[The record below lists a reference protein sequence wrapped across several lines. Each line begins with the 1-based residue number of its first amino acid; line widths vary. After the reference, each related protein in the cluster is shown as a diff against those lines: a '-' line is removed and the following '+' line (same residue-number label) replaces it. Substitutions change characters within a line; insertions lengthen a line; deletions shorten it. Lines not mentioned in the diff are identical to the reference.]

1 MPATLIRTN
10 CEPFSFRDSNNMPL
24 VALFTKNLLIHIIF
38 SFTCFIFCFNR
49 SSAAFTL
56 AILSHEFLSRFQQ
69 VFIGIFIEKQVI
81 CLVVGNVFINFSL
94 YSRDLRFCGS

>member
-1 MPATLIRTN
+1 MSATLIRTN
-10 CEPFSFRDSNNMPL
+10 RKPFSFRDSNNMPQ

-56 AILSHEFLSRFQQ
+56 AILIAS
-69 VFIGIFIEKQVI
+69 
-81 CLVVGNVFINFSL
+81 FSL
-94 YSRDLRFCGS
+94 TFNKSSSVSSSKNKLFALL